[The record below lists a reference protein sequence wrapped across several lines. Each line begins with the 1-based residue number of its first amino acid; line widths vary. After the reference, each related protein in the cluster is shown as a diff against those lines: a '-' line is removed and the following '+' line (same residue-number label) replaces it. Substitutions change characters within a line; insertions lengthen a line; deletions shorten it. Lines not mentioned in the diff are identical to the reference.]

1 MRFLSA
7 EKRRGAEVLEHSNA
21 AGDHIRVSGCES
33 LKTFI
38 VYKASPFEGFFMKGH
53 SKKHCAIGNIQRELQ
68 RLRQQR
74 APLPSTPAA
83 IEDYENQLHGLFRR
97 RAMRQTRRS
106 IFTARWLLERE
117 RNEGRGNV
125 SELNE
130 LVEELT
136 VFHRLM
142 SAALDPKKGFELSE
156 HQMAACARIYK
167 LEHRAKTD
175 EARFQDCIEL
185 GHFCGALNSGKWQ
198 MPDSLADETQVWFE
212 GSNAKG
218 SKATLEFWCR
228 VLDAR
233 PRLESAVSATT
244 ESPPVEEKE
253 LPIETAPQTLAEALW
268 RDQCDYLRREAERG
282 RAALERRQAEALALK
297 TLHAE
302 RSAGTYADRA
312 TLAKRASKTK
322 YIDQLELQLSD
333 EIKFCQRRIHRLRQD
348 AMHLPSTASIIEKL
362 EKRIDA
368 ATKRRREN
376 RRERSVRK

>member
-1 MRFLSA
+1 
-7 EKRRGAEVLEHSNA
+7 
-21 AGDHIRVSGCES
+21 
-33 LKTFI
+33 
-38 VYKASPFEGFFMKGH
+38 MKGH